1 MNLILLLNQFGLD
14 NIYFSDSIKNTVI
27 ENSNF
32 IRIYYSTSLFTLNGV
47 LLLIPFL
54 KVKIES
60 HFNKFK
66 YIFDIN
72 SNQNIIDILSQTEMN
87 ILSKININKIPKSNI
102 TNQLKCGFIKLFTAN
117 QENHSQE
124 NHSQEN
130 HSQQNGSDTQIDY
143 FYLKISGIWET
154 TQEYGLTFK
163 FIENTIP

>member
-1 MNLILLLNQFGLD
+1 MNLILLLNQFGID

-66 YIFDIN
+66 YTFDIN
-72 SNQNIIDILSQTEMN
+72 SNQNVIDILSQIEMN
-87 ILSKININKIPKSNI
+87 ILSKINISKIPKSNI
-102 TNQLKCGFIKLFTAN
+102 TNQLKCGFIKLFTVN
-117 QENHSQE
+117 
-124 NHSQEN
+124 QEN